1 MGKLESSYFQCIDIN
16 KSGAKIEPSLSL
28 SPPPNSIRVNIT
40 NACAQVCKPP
50 PDTKKPPALLQNP
63 CQFSSTQSI
72 YGSPKSDLIKVA
84 QGSSRRGYL
93 RAFFL
98 YILCIYQSSY
108 HFKHLVSLIS
118 MLKIV
123 VGP

>member
-40 NACAQVCKPP
+40 NACAKVCKPP

-72 YGSPKSDLIKVA
+72 YGSPKSDLIKVT
-84 QGSSRRGYL
+84 QGSSGKDYAQAFIPHTMYL
-93 RAFFL
+93 PIKLPLPMSHFF
-98 YILCIYQSSY
+98 
-108 HFKHLVSLIS
+108 
-118 MLKIV
+118 MLKIG